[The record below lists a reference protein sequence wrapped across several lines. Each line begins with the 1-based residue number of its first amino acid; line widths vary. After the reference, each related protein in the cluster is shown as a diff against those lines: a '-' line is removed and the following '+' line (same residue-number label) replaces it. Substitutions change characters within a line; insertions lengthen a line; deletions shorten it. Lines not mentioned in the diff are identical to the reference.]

1 MIVAGFGARAS
12 ATTAAFHAALR
23 LTAHGHP
30 PVTVIA
36 APQDRAAMLDE
47 LAALLDLPLVALPP
61 HALVGIATPT
71 RSSASLEHRGIGSV
85 AEACALAAAGPAARL
100 LATRRISPDRTVTC
114 AIARGILS

>member
-12 ATTAAFHAALR
+12 ATMAAFHAALR
-23 LTAHGHP
+23 LTAHGFP

-71 RSSASLEHRGIGSV
+71 RSTASLEHRGIGSV